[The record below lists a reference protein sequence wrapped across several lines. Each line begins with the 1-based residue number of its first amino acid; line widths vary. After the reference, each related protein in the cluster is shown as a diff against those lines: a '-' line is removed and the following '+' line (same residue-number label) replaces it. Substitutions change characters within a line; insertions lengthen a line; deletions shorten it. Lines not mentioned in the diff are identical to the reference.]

1 MGKIIHVF
9 LVAPNTKSEK
19 DTRMAEKAHDNG
31 DDTGMMEDKKCAYL
45 NGNAEIM

>member
-9 LVAPNTKSEK
+9 LVASNTKSEK
-19 DTRMAEKAHDNG
+19 DTTMAEKAHG
-31 DDTGMMEDKKCAYL
+31 SRDDTGMMENKKNAYL